1 MKTNDWI
8 FYEQLRFCF
17 SRGRMNKILHAWAF
31 MLSTSFFSFLSYSF
45 TIILM
50 RRPFGIYYRNQAGQ
64 TQFMKEKTSSEM
76 LIRTLEAHSPLVPP
90 FHVSCVR
97 VWMASRHPLATNFC
111 FLRPRSATKL
121 TLSLHTQLSSI
132 ELPVSEI
139 DQIVGTTDS
148 FLFVLEQE
156 S

>member
-1 MKTNDWI
+1 
-8 FYEQLRFCF
+8 
-17 SRGRMNKILHAWAF
+17 